1 MTELL
6 EKAFAEAAKL
16 TAEEQDFLAEMILEE
31 LSASDEAWD
40 ASFAKSKELL
50 RRMADKALKDYQEGR
65 TEPLDPDT
73 L

>member
-31 LSASDEAWD
+31 LTASDKAWD
-40 ASFAKSKELL
+40 ESFARSKDML
-50 RRMADKALKDYQEGR
+50 RRMADKALKNYEEGR

>member
-1 MTELL
+1 MTDLL

-16 TAEEQDFLAEMILEE
+16 SAEEQDFLAGLILEE

-40 ASFAKSKELL
+40 ASFARSRDVL
-50 RRMADKALKDYQEGR
+50 RRMAAQASKDRREGR